1 LGNLI
6 TQLLIHRFS
15 ARNTKMEERIQK
27 LMAQAGL
34 GSRRECEKLIANG
47 RVSVN
52 GRRATLGDKADPT
65 TDTIVVNGRRIRPL
79 QTEKVYVALHKPK
92 GVISSLDDELEE
104 GRTTVRDLVPLPGHL
119 YPVGRLDKQSTGLIL
134 MTNDGSLAHK
144 LTHPR
149 YGHEKTY
156 KVVVEGRI
164 SQEALMKWQDG
175 VYLDGRKTIPAKI
188 NVIQQDVSFTHL
200 EIVMR
205 EGRKRQIRRVASML
219 GFPVKQ
225 LVREKIGPLTLGS
238 LKPGDWR
245 HLTDKEVAALK
256 EAVASSKAKQPR
268 HKPVVKPTNRAGKK
282 PDRGKSTN
290 RSKSGSRKKDG
301 RPSGKRG
308 AKKKR

>member
-1 LGNLI
+1 
-6 TQLLIHRFS
+6 
-15 ARNTKMEERIQK
+15 MEERIQK

-34 GSRRECEKLIANG
+34 GSRRDCEKLIANG
-47 RVSVN
+47 RVTVN

-65 TDTIVVNGRRIRPL
+65 TDTIVVNGRTIKPL
-79 QTEKVYVALHKPK
+79 QTEKIYVALHKPK

-134 MTNDGSLAHK
+134 MTNDGNLAHK

-156 KVVVEGRI
+156 RVVVEGRI
-164 SQEALMKWQDG
+164 SQEALARWQEG

-188 NVIQQDVSFTHL
+188 SIVQQDVSFTRL

-205 EGRKRQIRRVASML
+205 EGRKRQIRRVANML
-219 GFPVKQ
+219 GYPVTQ

-245 HLTDKEVAALK
+245 HLTDKEVTALK
-256 EAVASSKAKQPR
+256 AAVAASKEKRPRRKSGGKPDNRPGKKAGRGSKQL
-268 HKPVVKPTNRAGKK
+268 TNRPPSGS
-282 PDRGKSTN
+282 GKSGGRN
-290 RSKSGSRKKDG
+290 QRKKG
-301 RPSGKRG
+301 P
-308 AKKKR
+308 KK

>member
-1 LGNLI
+1 
-6 TQLLIHRFS
+6 
-15 ARNTKMEERIQK
+15 MEERIQK

-47 RVSVN
+47 RVTVN

-65 TDTIVVNGRRIRPL
+65 TDTIVVNGRTIKPL
-79 QTEKVYVALHKPK
+79 QTEQIYVALHKPK

-104 GRTTVRDLVPLPGHL
+104 GRTTVRDLVPLLGHL
-119 YPVGRLDKQSTGLIL
+119 YPVGRLDKQSTGLVL
-134 MTNDGSLAHK
+134 MTNDGDLAHK

-164 SQEALMKWQDG
+164 SQEALAKWQEG
-175 VYLDGRKTIPAKI
+175 VYLDGRKTIPAQI
-188 NVIQQDVSFTHL
+188 TVIQQDVSFTRL

-205 EGRKRQIRRVASML
+205 EGRKRQIRRVANML
-219 GFPVKQ
+219 GFPVTQ

-256 EAVASSKAKQPR
+256 ATVAASKEKRPR
-268 HKPVVKPTNRAGKK
+268 GKPGGKPANQTGKK
-282 PDRGKSTN
+282 PGRGKSTN
-290 RSKSGSRKKDG
+290 RPQSDPHKKGG

-308 AKKKR
+308 SKKKR